1 MVAIKLQRSEP
12 NMGEFTVEVGISR
25 PGGGPAARVRAL
37 VDTGATHS
45 TFPASLM
52 SRLNVPAAETRRY
65 SLGDG
70 REVEYYY
77 GIANLELDGRAVPC
91 PVTFGAEEQ
100 YLLGAT
106 TLECFELMVDP
117 IGYQLVPRKLLTG
130 EI

>member
-1 MVAIKLQRSEP
+1 
-12 NMGEFTVEVGISR
+12 MGQFTVEVGVSR
-25 PGGGPAARVRAL
+25 TGGGPVERVRAL

-45 TFPASLM
+45 TFPDAM
-52 SRLNVPAAETRRY
+52 MARLNVRAAETRRY

-77 GIANLELDGRAVPC
+77 GIANLEIEGRTVPC

-117 IGYQLVPRKLLTG
+117 IGYELVPRKLRTG
-130 EI
+130 PV

>member
-1 MVAIKLQRSEP
+1 
-12 NMGEFTVEVGISR
+12 MGQFAVEVGVSR
-25 PGGGPAARVRAL
+25 PGGGPVERVKAL

-45 TFPASLM
+45 TFPASM
-52 SRLNVPAAETRRY
+52 MFRLNVPAAETRRY

-117 IGYQLVPRKLLTG
+117 IGYELVPRKLLTG
-130 EI
+130 PV

>member
-1 MVAIKLQRSEP
+1 
-12 NMGEFTVEVGISR
+12 MGEFTVEVGVSR
-25 PGGGPAARVRAL
+25 PGGGTVERVRAL

-45 TFPASLM
+45 TFPDSMM
-52 SRLNVPAAETRRY
+52 SRLNVRAAETRRY

-77 GIANLELDGRAVPC
+77 GIANLEIEGRTVPC

-117 IGYQLVPRKLLTG
+117 IGYELVPRKLLTG
-130 EI
+130 PV

>member
-1 MVAIKLQRSEP
+1 
-12 NMGEFTVEVGISR
+12 MGEFTVAVGLSR
-25 PGGGPAARVRAL
+25 YPGRGPAARVLAL

-45 TFPASLM
+45 TFPESLM
-52 SRLNVPAAETRRY
+52 SRLNVPAAERRRY

-70 REVEYYY
+70 REVEYSY
-77 GIANLELDGRAVPC
+77 GIANLELDGRTIPC

-100 YLLGAT
+100 YLLGAS

-117 IGYQLVPRKLLTG
+117 IGYALIPRKLLTG

>member
-1 MVAIKLQRSEP
+1 MVSVKLQRGEP
-12 NMGEFTVEVGISR
+12 SMGQFAVDVGVSR

-77 GIANLELDGRAVPC
+77 GMASIELNGRVLPC
-91 PVTFGAEEQ
+91 PVTFGAEDE

-117 IGYQLVPRKLLTG
+117 IGYELVPRKLLTG
-130 EI
+130 PI

>member
-12 NMGEFTVEVGISR
+12 SMGEFTVEVGISR

-77 GIANLELDGRAVPC
+77 GIANLEIDGRVLPC
-91 PVTFGAEEQ
+91 PVTFGAEDE

-117 IGYQLVPRKLLTG
+117 IGYELAPRKLLTG
-130 EI
+130 PV